1 MNKTVT
7 MYNIMILAS
16 LWLFPLFGAFVFIF
30 IIPAWISG
38 VFWIISEGSKIEDSK
53 TFFRSNFKKVILFA
67 YLSILIGIAAEF
79 LINWFVLE
87 LHLKI
92 SDYGDEWYKT
102 VPAVLIAGG
111 LTFVFAKFVI
121 FKKLEKEQSTK
132 IALALALST
141 APYWLM
147 IPTGLFFHH

>member
-1 MNKTVT
+1 MKKNITL
-7 MYNIMILAS
+7 YNLFFLALLLLS
-16 LWLFPLFGAFVFIF
+16 GWGIVALLIF
-30 IIPAWISG
+30 IPAWIVG
-38 VFWIISEGSKIEDSK
+38 MFGIISAVSKVESK
-53 TFFRSNFKKVILFA
+53 KLFFKKNLGKVVLFS
-67 YLSILIGIAAEF
+67 YLSVIIGIIGEL
-79 LINWFVLE
+79 LINWVNPGG
-87 LHLKI
+87 
-92 SDYGDEWYKT
+92 YGDEWYKT

-111 LTFVFAKFVI
+111 LTFVFAKFII

>member
-1 MNKTVT
+1 MKKNITI
-7 MYNIMILAS
+7 YNIVLLGLLYYSGWGLTILIILIP
-16 LWLFPLFGAFVFIF
+16 LWITGAFC
-30 IIPAWISG
+30 
-38 VFWIISEGSKIEDSK
+38 IISAISNIENKRIFFSK
-53 TFFRSNFKKVILFA
+53 NLGKVVLCS

-102 VPAVLIAGG
+102 VPAILIAGG

-121 FKKLEKEQSTK
+121 FKKLEKGQSTK